1 MLTRTLTAGG
11 GRTLHG
17 LLAWHATYAPRRPF
31 LAFEQEPG
39 QVRTTSYGEFFLRA
53 RQVAGL
59 LRDAGIRPG
68 DRVNVHL
75 TNQPEFYE
83 SWFGAALAGAVLVPT
98 NPLASPDELGFVLR
112 HANCRAVITER
123 DLHRVVVE
131 AEAGTPVFVVGSG
144 GADDFDACVR
154 ASAPHSAVDGID
166 TASDR
171 IAGVLY
177 TSGTTSRPKG
187 VLVSHAAYVAA
198 GETVAGQLRLRPDDR
213 QLVVLPLF
221 HGNAQYYST
230 MSALVTGTS
239 IGLVPRFS
247 ARRWSAQAAAL
258 EATVTSLFAAPMRM
272 ILAAEPSEHDRR
284 HRLRVGMFAQNVS
297 EAELLEFEGRFGVP
311 MVQLYGMTETV
322 TPPTMGP
329 LHGDRRP
336 HSIGRPVPGA
346 VLRIVDD
353 WGKDVET
360 GEAGELL
367 VGGEPG
373 RTLMTGYLDDPES
386 TAKALRDGWLHTGD
400 TVRADPD
407 GYLHFVDRA
416 KDVIKRSGENVAS
429 AEVERV
435 LNEHPAVFESAVV
448 AVPDAMRDEAVK
460 AFVALHTDAEASAE
474 DLRHWCAQRLAKFK
488 VPEFMQFVDR
498 LPRTSVGKIQKHLLR
513 NDEESSGNS
522 PGR

>member
-1 MLTRTLTAGG
+1 MLTTTLTAGD

-17 LLAWHATYAPRRPF
+17 LLAWHATYAPRRTF
-31 LAFEQEPG
+31 LAFEPEPG
-39 QVRTTSYGEFFLRA
+39 CVRTTSYGEFYLRA

-59 LRDAGIRPG
+59 LRDAGVRPG

-83 SWFGAALAGAVLVPT
+83 SWFGTALAGAVLVPT
-98 NPLASPDELGFVLR
+98 NPLASADELGFVLR

-123 DLHRVVVE
+123 SLHGVVAE
-131 AEAGTPVFVVGSG
+131 AAAGTPVLVVGSG

-154 ASAPHSAVDGID
+154 ASSPHAVEDTTSEQ
-166 TASDR
+166 TAS
-171 IAGVLY
+171 VLY

-187 VLVSHAAYVAA
+187 VLVSHAAYAAA
-198 GETVAGQLRLRPDDR
+198 GETVAGQLRLGPDDR

-230 MSALVTGTS
+230 MSALVTGAS
-239 IGLVPRFS
+239 IGLAPKFS
-247 ARRWSAQAAAL
+247 ASRWSAQAAAL

-272 ILAAEPSEHDRR
+272 ILAAEQSEHDRG
-284 HRLRVGMFAQNVS
+284 HRLRAGMFAQNVS
-297 EAELLEFEGRFGVP
+297 EAALREFEGRFGVP

-346 VLRIVDD
+346 VLRIVDAA
-353 WGKDVET
+353 GEDVEP

-373 RTLMTGYLDDPES
+373 RTLMTGYLDDPDS

-400 TVRADPD
+400 TVRADRD

-448 AVPDAMRDEAVK
+448 AVPDPTRDEAVK
-460 AFVALHTDAEASAE
+460 AFAVLQAGAEATAE
-474 DLRHWCAQRLAKFK
+474 DLRQWCAQRLAKFK
-488 VPEFMQFVDR
+488 VPEFVQFVDR

-513 NDEESSGNS
+513 NEFSGNS